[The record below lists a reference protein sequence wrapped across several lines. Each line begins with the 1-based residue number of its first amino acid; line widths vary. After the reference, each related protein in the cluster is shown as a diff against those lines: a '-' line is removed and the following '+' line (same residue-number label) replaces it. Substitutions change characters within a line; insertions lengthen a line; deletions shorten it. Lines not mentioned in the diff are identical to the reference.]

1 MQTYVSVE
9 LFQKIGLEEPLLMVL
24 FPTRS
29 AFVAF
34 RAKYQRNRTTRH
46 LVLRRGS
53 PFLLDHPEEVR
64 HSSSI
69 ISFRSLRRSTNYS
82 KRSIKEC
89 FMVQHLP
96 YVLLGGQ

>member
-34 RAKYQRNRTTRH
+34 RAK
-46 LVLRRGS
+46 
-53 PFLLDHPEEVR
+53 
-64 HSSSI
+64 
-69 ISFRSLRRSTNYS
+69 
-82 KRSIKEC
+82 
-89 FMVQHLP
+89 
-96 YVLLGGQ
+96 